1 MKKVLCFFI
10 GLKRNLIFNLFLLV
24 LISISFF
31 GVTKVKAYYSFNRN
45 QNVSFTTAT
54 YTALSLTTDRN
65 TYGMCNRDATVKLT
79 INNPNIY
86 NVNYTISI
94 NDSKLTYTVDGSSGS
109 SYTVTK
115 NGTNTHTIVLKGTT
129 TNTSVSIIVTP
140 TGAYSSNHSKSIN
153 LDLVCPVCTWETP
166 SVSKLMKDQTF
177 TYNLTCTDA
186 SGIAT
191 STLASTAF
199 TVSNSNM
206 ISITGVTA
214 TKVTNGY
221 KYGLTVKGGS
231 TNGNATISVKAGSVA
246 DNNSNKSASVTSSN
260 INVNNNVIV
269 NFDHNYNI
277 YDENTSK
284 WTFQGQSKVD
294 SSNQYNGRTGVAVYS
309 NENKYTGI
317 KIPILSTNYHQ
328 NVTYL
333 LSGRFKKGANFT
345 ETLKYYTPAYD
356 SSNTVVNW
364 NVIGITAS
372 NLSSTWKLFQLKISS
387 STYSIPSL
395 LLFYDTANQGPT
407 YISDIKLR
415 EYASDTKQYKTAYG
429 TLPTS
434 TRVGYTFSGWYTGE
448 TDGTRVTDTT
458 TIANTNEHTLYG
470 HWTANTYTIN
480 YYTYDGK
487 TKLGSSTHTYDSAKA
502 LTTMAT
508 LKGTAPNGKVTFYGW
523 ATSANSTSRI
533 YTDGQSVNNLTA
545 TNGGTINLYAIYR
558 SAGVTITYKS
568 GLKAA
573 TTSTSSTLYYYNA
586 ATSVSI
592 TTGAPAAISNWIAQ
606 GWRADTTAGAKTYS
620 SNTATNFSASA
631 TLYGVYTK
639 SYTATFYSGVNK
651 ATTKTVQSSTS
662 YYNSSQSALPTTVN
676 VAVPSKA
683 NTATI
688 SNWDGLGYRTDTNAQ
703 TQAYAFGETKAVAF
717 GTNFY
722 AVYSRTL
729 TVSYNGNGSTSGSTS
744 ATTKKIY
751 LNTNST
757 TTSNQAVTLANNGFA
772 RTGYTYSKWAA
783 GSTSGTQYA
792 AGASYTPNVAYDA
805 TTFGITM
812 YAVWT
817 ANQYTITYD
826 QNYYSDNLWT
836 DANNINRYYG
846 TGLTSKTNVSE
857 SLAIGGEAMKFV
869 MSATK
874 SGGPYYANTTA
885 LTAGTTYTWEV
896 YVKSNVNKN
905 LSIGSEQGGRKT
917 FSITTSWQ
925 RLTYTFTAEDKQY
938 ITFGFFGNWSDGD
951 ELYVHSLQI
960 REGNQPT
967 TSSKLTYG
975 TTLGDT
981 VKTLSRTGYTFGG
994 WYTSPVGGSRVTST
1008 SAVPAANTTY
1018 YAHWTAN
1025 AYTIGYTLN
1034 GGTKG
1039 TNGPTSGI
1047 FDSILTIDNPTKT
1060 FTVNITNSASGT
1072 LSATNVSK
1080 AQTFAGWTAANSTT
1094 GTAMYGTSNT
1104 AVKTAW
1110 SDGATKVTAKY
1121 FRSLRST
1128 SGIVT
1133 LTANW
1138 KAVAVTLPTITKTGY
1153 TCGYTATSGGT
1164 TITYASGASYTPSTT
1179 TANVTLYTVCV
1190 DNIAPSPSI
1199 STTSNLKAASQ
1210 TATLKCTDG
1219 VGVTSY
1225 YWGTNASP
1233 AASDYTTIT
1242 STTSM
1247 SVNKTVSAAGTYYLI
1262 CKDAAGNASSS
1273 TNKTYRSYTVNNM
1286 LLNVKGSKGTY
1297 TTANYTSAS
1306 TKTYIIPNSTV
1317 ITLTSI
1323 YTAPT
1328 GGTYVGTS
1336 SGVAS
1341 NDSATLLTSN
1351 PTITANAT
1359 YTAWFNRNEYT
1370 ITVAT
1375 GGNGSVKVT
1384 SENNTTGVTA
1394 TASGSNKTLTARYGE
1409 KISATATP
1417 NSGFK
1422 FSSWSSGFSGSTNP
1436 ASLTVSASVTIKAS
1450 FADNSAPT
1458 CSFGSFSPTSIMNDS
1473 TATITLTCTDNIG
1486 VVTNV
1491 LTSSSFTVSNSN
1503 MISIEGVTATKV
1515 TNGYKYSLTVKGGS
1529 ANGNATISIKA
1540 GAVADNSGNTNA
1552 SVTSPNININNNVTV
1567 NFDHNYNIYDENTS
1581 NWTFQGQSKVD
1592 SSNQYNGKPGFA
1604 VYSNAYQYTGIIIP
1618 ILSTKVKQN
1627 TSYLLSA
1634 QGKLGA
1640 TISGNLRL
1648 YAPTFNPD
1656 GTKISSNY
1664 GINWNTSNTTTSAWK
1679 YFEYKFNLGASDY
1692 FSNIGLN
1699 YDVVNQGP
1707 IYISDLKLREY
1718 TTDTKQYKTAYGT
1731 LPTPTRTGYRFNGW
1745 YTNETGG
1752 TVVNNTTIVS
1762 NHNTHTLYAQWLD
1775 IEAPTCT
1782 FGSFDKE
1789 TLTTSETANI
1799 KLTCIDN
1806 VGVITSTLTSSSFT
1820 FSNSDAISISNIIS
1834 SSITN
1839 GIVYTITIA
1848 GGSTN
1853 ASSTITLKDG
1863 SIKDAAGNS
1872 NAAVTSPSITNIVDQ
1887 SGPEI
1892 TFSPNGNMTYSK
1904 SQATKVTI
1912 TDMSGVV
1919 SAKYLWTQTNGANAS
1934 NGTLFTSDSTITK
1947 NRGDGLWYLC
1957 VYATDTYG
1965 NVTNECSDA
1974 FALDN
1979 TPPVITASDICILKG
1994 QTLVISNYA
2003 SASDANGVKSLTA
2016 PSFSTENVTTG
2027 TITITATDNAGNTS
2041 TKTVTVRVFTK
2052 LVDRDLVTTGNGLY
2066 ADSQTAGRY
2075 YYKGSDPHNYLS
2087 FNGTLWRILSL
2098 EPDGSVKIIL
2108 KNAYISAPFHS
2119 ANSGL
2124 TNFTSVAAY
2133 ASLVDYYNNTL
2144 TAESKKY
2151 LTSHVSYSGVVSY
2164 GSSSVNTIADTVN
2177 AEKGAT
2183 ITTNIV
2189 LPSITDYLRA
2199 SNNCNDSTSWKSI
2212 NNSPF
2217 ACKTYNWMY
2226 DSSGSY
2232 WFLNAYSATRA
2243 RYQNTSGA
2251 VSLYTVSDLRG
2262 YRPVVYL
2269 KATTTFQGNGTT
2281 SSPYTVCTDCSSSGV
2296 SSTTCTITTSS
2307 GYDTSKTITIA
2318 PSSTAG
2324 ITYSWDGI
2332 NWSSSPSKIVTAA
2345 GTYNGWIKDSTGKTN
2360 GCSITIN
2367 SRTEYRKATCTAKYS
2382 SWTLSEKVCRYTTS
2396 DEVGLTS
2403 KYINCRPDSAY
2414 CYSANQHQCEHYT
2427 RTCQTVNCGEFE
2439 EWQAEKIGIICGR
2452 KVETRTAIG
2461 K

>member
-1 MKKVLCFFI
+1 MKKVLCFFNDFFI
-10 GLKRNLIFNLFLLV
+10 GLKRNIIFNLFLLV
-24 LISISFF
+24 LIGISFF
-31 GVTKVKAYYSFNRN
+31 GGTKVKAYYSFNRN
-45 QNVSFTTAT
+45 QSVSFTTAT

-140 TGAYSSNHSKSIN
+140 TGAYSSSHSKSIN

-231 TNGNATISVKAGSVA
+231 TNGNATISVKAGFVA
-246 DNNSNKSASVTSSN
+246 DNNSNKNASVTSSN
-260 INVNNNVIV
+260 INVNNNVTV

-395 LLFYDTANQGPT
+395 LLLYDTANQGPT

-415 EYASDTKQYKTAYG
+415 EYATDTKQYKTAYG

-502 LTTMAT
+502 LTAMAT

-523 ATSANSTSRI
+523 ATSANSTSRT

-592 TTGAPAAISNWIAQ
+592 TTGAPAAISNWTAQ

-631 TLYGVYTK
+631 TLYGVYTR

-651 ATTKTVQSSTS
+651 ANTKTVGSSTS

-683 NTATI
+683 DTATI

-703 TQAYAFGETKAVAF
+703 AQAYAFGETKAVAF
-717 GTNFY
+717 GTKFY

-729 TVSYNGNGSTSGSTS
+729 TVSYNGNGATSGSTA
-744 ATTKKIY
+744 ATTKTIY
-751 LNTNST
+751 LNSNST
-757 TTSNQAVTLANNGFA
+757 TTSSQAITLANNGFA

-792 AGASYTPNVAYDA
+792 AGASYTPNVAYNA
-805 TTFGITM
+805 VPFGITM

-869 MSATK
+869 MSATT
-874 SGGPYYANTTA
+874 SGGPYFANTAA

-896 YVKSNVNKN
+896 YVKSNVSKN

-938 ITFGFFGNWSDGD
+938 ITFGFFGSWSDGD

-981 VKTLSRTGYTFGG
+981 VKTLSRTGYTFAG

-1025 AYTIGYTLN
+1025 AYTIVYTLN

-1110 SDGATKVTAKY
+1110 SNGATKVTAKY

-1128 SGIVT
+1128 SGTVT

-1153 TCGYTATSGGT
+1153 TCGYTATSGGK
-1164 TITYASGASYTPSTT
+1164 TITYASGSSYTPSTT

-1199 STTSNLKAASQ
+1199 SSTNNVATSQ
-1210 TATLKCTDG
+1210 TTTLKCTDA

-1262 CKDAAGNASSS
+1262 CKDAAENTSTKVNKVFYKTTFTMSNGTVSPASVITMSGNSFALVTPTANRGYTNKGAWYTDTNYSTSKGNYGATYTPASSVTLYS
-1273 TNKTYRSYTVNNM
+1273 SATPKTYTVSYSCGTGTGTAPATQTATYDSKFTIASNTCTKIGYTFAGWTVNSNGTSDNNGWSNWSGTWKYIDGQYGITNGKLQLYAM
-1286 LLNVKGSKGTY
+1286 WSANTYTIGYTLNGGTKGTNGPTSGTY
-1297 TTANYTSAS
+1297 NSVLTIDNPSKTFTVNITNSASGTLSATSAS
-1306 TKTYIIPNSTV
+1306 KAQTFAGWTATNST
-1317 ITLTSI
+1317 TG
-1323 YTAPT
+1323 TAM
-1328 GGTYVGTS
+1328 YGTS
-1336 SGVAS
+1336 SDAVS
-1341 NDSATLLTSN
+1341 
-1351 PTITANAT
+1351 
-1359 YTAWFNRNEYT
+1359 TAWS
-1370 ITVAT
+1370 
-1375 GGNGSVKVT
+1375 NG
-1384 SENNTTGVTA
+1384 
-1394 TASGSNKTLTARYGE
+1394 
-1409 KISATATP
+1409 
-1417 NSGFK
+1417 
-1422 FSSWSSGFSGSTNP
+1422 
-1436 ASLTVSASVTIKAS
+1436 
-1450 FADNSAPT
+1450 
-1458 CSFGSFSPTSIMNDS
+1458 
-1473 TATITLTCTDNIG
+1473 
-1486 VVTNV
+1486 
-1491 LTSSSFTVSNSN
+1491 
-1503 MISIEGVTATKV
+1503 ATKV
-1515 TNGYKYSLTVKGGS
+1515 TAKYFKNLRSTSGTVTLT
-1529 ANGNATISIKA
+1529 ANWK
-1540 GAVADNSGNTNA
+1540 AVA
-1552 SVTSPNININNNVTV
+1552 V
-1567 NFDHNYNIYDENTS
+1567 
-1581 NWTFQGQSKVD
+1581 
-1592 SSNQYNGKPGFA
+1592 
-1604 VYSNAYQYTGIIIP
+1604 
-1618 ILSTKVKQN
+1618 
-1627 TSYLLSA
+1627 
-1634 QGKLGA
+1634 
-1640 TISGNLRL
+1640 
-1648 YAPTFNPD
+1648 
-1656 GTKISSNY
+1656 
-1664 GINWNTSNTTTSAWK
+1664 
-1679 YFEYKFNLGASDY
+1679 
-1692 FSNIGLN
+1692 
-1699 YDVVNQGP
+1699 
-1707 IYISDLKLREY
+1707 
-1718 TTDTKQYKTAYGT
+1718 T
-1731 LPTPTRTGYRFNGW
+1731 LPTITKTGYTCG
-1745 YTNETGG
+1745 YTATNGG
-1752 TVVNNTTIVS
+1752 TTITYASGSSYTPSTTTAS
-1762 NHNTHTLYAQWLD
+1762 ATLY
-1775 IEAPTCT
+1775 TVC
-1782 FGSFDKE
+1782 
-1789 TLTTSETANI
+1789 TANTYTI
-1799 KLTCIDN
+1799 GYTLNGGTKGTNGPTSGTYNSVLTIDN
-1806 VGVITSTLTSSSFT
+1806 PTKTFTVNIINSSSGTLSATSASKAQTFAGWTAANSTTGTAMYGTSSDAVST
-1820 FSNSDAISISNIIS
+1820 AWSN
-1834 SSITN
+1834 
-1839 GIVYTITIA
+1839 G
-1848 GGSTN
+1848 
-1853 ASSTITLKDG
+1853 
-1863 SIKDAAGNS
+1863 
-1872 NAAVTSPSITNIVDQ
+1872 
-1887 SGPEI
+1887 
-1892 TFSPNGNMTYSK
+1892 
-1904 SQATKVTI
+1904 ATKVT
-1912 TDMSGVV
+1912 
-1919 SAKYLWTQTNGANAS
+1919 AKYFKNLRRTSGTVTLTANWKAVAV
-1934 NGTLFTSDSTITK
+1934 TLPTITK
-1947 NRGDGLWYLC
+1947 TGYTCGYTATNGGTTIT
-1957 VYATDTYG
+1957 YASGASYTPSTTTA
-1965 NVTNECSDA
+1965 NVT
-1974 FALDN
+1974 
-1979 TPPVITASDICILKG
+1979 
-1994 QTLVISNYA
+1994 
-2003 SASDANGVKSLTA
+2003 
-2016 PSFSTENVTTG
+2016 
-2027 TITITATDNAGNTS
+2027 
-2041 TKTVTVRVFTK
+2041 
-2052 LVDRDLVTTGNGLY
+2052 
-2066 ADSQTAGRY
+2066 
-2075 YYKGSDPHNYLS
+2075 
-2087 FNGTLWRILSL
+2087 
-2098 EPDGSVKIIL
+2098 
-2108 KNAYISAPFHS
+2108 
-2119 ANSGL
+2119 
-2124 TNFTSVAAY
+2124 
-2133 ASLVDYYNNTL
+2133 
-2144 TAESKKY
+2144 
-2151 LTSHVSYSGVVSY
+2151 
-2164 GSSSVNTIADTVN
+2164 
-2177 AEKGAT
+2177 
-2183 ITTNIV
+2183 
-2189 LPSITDYLRA
+2189 
-2199 SNNCNDSTSWKSI
+2199 
-2212 NNSPF
+2212 
-2217 ACKTYNWMY
+2217 
-2226 DSSGSY
+2226 
-2232 WFLNAYSATRA
+2232 
-2243 RYQNTSGA
+2243 
-2251 VSLYTVSDLRG
+2251 LYTVCVD
-2262 YRPVVYL
+2262 
-2269 KATTTFQGNGTT
+2269 N
-2281 SSPYTVCTDCSSSGV
+2281 
-2296 SSTTCTITTSS
+2296 
-2307 GYDTSKTITIA
+2307 IA
-2318 PSSTAG
+2318 PS
-2324 ITYSWDGI
+2324 
-2332 NWSSSPSKIVTAA
+2332 PSI
-2345 GTYNGWIKDSTGKTN
+2345 S
-2360 GCSITIN
+2360 
-2367 SRTEYRKATCTAKYS
+2367 
-2382 SWTLSEKVCRYTTS
+2382 TTS
-2396 DEVGLTS
+2396 NL
-2403 KYINCRPDSAY
+2403 K
-2414 CYSANQHQCEHYT
+2414 
-2427 RTCQTVNCGEFE
+2427 
-2439 EWQAEKIGIICGR
+2439 
-2452 KVETRTAIG
+2452 
-2461 K
+2461 